1 MNKNHKKVFVHLLDF
16 LCQEMKKTILT
27 MAMLCTFGAMMAD
40 EPEETMDPRAAAAPM
55 VMTMQTVKKV

>member
-1 MNKNHKKVFVHLLDF
+1 
-16 LCQEMKKTILT
+16 MKKTILT

-55 VMTMQTVKKV
+55 VMTMQTVMQLL